1 MSKFKN
7 KDLDI
12 MLDDDMLDIEMEN
25 ISIEE
30 LDKEMEEF
38 YIDTEKID
46 AIKAPADMKLWVRE
60 AATKAQADMKKQQ
73 RIRRITGIAAS
84 ICVILT
90 IGAYNPALAHKLP
103 PLEKIL
109 SNINNALNIDEIASF
124 LGIDKLI
131 PKAEVDENDNIKF
144 IKMPDYKVKKENNS
158 SLDIDKIESET
169 KVEAETKV
177 ESSNQSVLIPRN
189 EYDAIQFVH
198 RMSNSI
204 IKAKDNR
211 KYGQIEITP
220 ENIDIAISS
229 LDLVGDSST
238 RSYIKDQLNKW
249 KDGDFDNAVTIHN
262 FVWDILEGEVG
273 KAIAVDR
280 NAVRE
285 IKAKHFE

>member
-30 LDKEMEEF
+30 LDKEMEAF
-38 YIDTEKID
+38 YIDKEAIE
-46 AIKAPADMKLWVRE
+46 AIKAPKDMKIWVRE
-60 AATKAQADMKKQQ
+60 AAEKAQADMKKQQ
-73 RIRRITGIAAS
+73 RIKRITGVAAS
-84 ICVILT
+84 ICVVLT
-90 IGAYNPALAHKLP
+90 IGAYSPALAHKLP

-144 IKMPDYKVKKENNS
+144 IKMPDYKVKKEDNS
-158 SLDIDKIESET
+158 SLDIDKIESDTEVKT
-169 KVEAETKV
+169 ETKV
-177 ESSNQSVLIPRN
+177 ESSNQPVLIPRN

-211 KYGQIEITP
+211 KYGQLEITP

-229 LDLVGDSST
+229 LELVGDLST
-238 RSYIKDQLNKW
+238 RSYIEDQLNKW
-249 KDGDFDNAVTIHN
+249 KEGDFDNAVTVHN

-285 IKAKHFE
+285 TKAKHFE